1 MIDDISWNEELE
13 KEYREGNF
21 PKWPNEIMLKIIF
34 GRYLTNR
41 FKVKDG
47 LNVLDIGC
55 FSGNNL
61 FPFAEKECN
70 CYGVDIHE
78 GIISLAKKIFDSKG
92 YQGKFK
98 VGTNTSLPFEDN
110 YFDILLSVSTIHYE
124 QSKSNLIRAL
134 EEFRRVLKPKGKFYI
149 NTVGPQHDIK
159 NSSKK
164 LSENIYEIRDYD
176 FRDGQKFYFYEDEE
190 EIHKDFNK
198 LFSNLEIGR
207 VTEKLMNQ
215 KLDFFIITG
224 EK

>member
-55 FSGNNL
+55 FFGNNL
-61 FPFAEKECN
+61 FPFAEKGCN

-92 YQGKFK
+92 YKGKFK
-98 VGTNTSLPFEDN
+98 VGTNTSLPFRLKI
-110 YFDILLSVSTIHYE
+110 ILAS
-124 QSKSNLIRAL
+124 A
-134 EEFRRVLKPKGKFYI
+134 
-149 NTVGPQHDIK
+149 
-159 NSSKK
+159 
-164 LSENIYEIRDYD
+164 
-176 FRDGQKFYFYEDEE
+176 
-190 EIHKDFNK
+190 
-198 LFSNLEIGR
+198 
-207 VTEKLMNQ
+207 
-215 KLDFFIITG
+215 
-224 EK
+224 